1 MSYLPSW
8 LESLLPSLFLVAIG
22 SIIGSIVSIV
32 ASYFV
37 QRKLQNRAW
46 RVEYVLRNTEK
57 TYIPLYAEITK
68 AVRDV
73 RQYQPPDDPP
83 KAWTRIKEEGLIGI
97 IQVDDVDLYDKIM
110 HFYESVYPR
119 LRRELDAAQ
128 KIAKNDVLNVWEN
141 ALLSHFKPRPLAGI
155 DIPSRARSFSG
166 RIWGEDIGEYLLK
179 HDLEGANVA
188 WNLHKDYILGITD
201 AKALSVDESWFS
213 PVELAEPKL
222 QNLESK
228 QKELINLLEEEKVD
242 KIIKRLKDRIG
253 KPWR

>member
-8 LESLLPSLFLVAIG
+8 LESLVPYLLGAIF
-22 SIIGSIVSIV
+22 SIV

-37 QRKLQNRAW
+37 QRRLQNRAW

-73 RQYQPPDDPP
+73 RQYQLPDDP

-97 IQVDDVDLYDKIM
+97 IQVDDADLYDKII
-110 HFYESVYPR
+110 HFYETVYPR

-128 KIAKNDVLNVWEN
+128 KIAKNDVLNAWEN
-141 ALLSHFKPRPLAGI
+141 ALLSHFKPRPLAGPNA
-155 DIPSRARSFSG
+155 PSLARSFSG
-166 RIWGEDIGEYLLK
+166 RIWGEDIGKYLLK
-179 HDLEGANVA
+179 HDLDGAKVA

-242 KIIKRLKDRIG
+242 EIIKRLEDRIG